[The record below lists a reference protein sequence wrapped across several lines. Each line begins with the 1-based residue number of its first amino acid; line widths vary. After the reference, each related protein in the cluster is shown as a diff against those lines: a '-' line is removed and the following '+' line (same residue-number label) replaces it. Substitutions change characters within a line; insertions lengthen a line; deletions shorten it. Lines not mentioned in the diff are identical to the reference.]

1 MNHDTVRRCV
11 RIRIESQHAGRNPGL
26 SIQSQDTLVQ
36 PGDISGNRS
45 PFHADNREELKF
57 RLAHGQPPW
66 ALSQQHISPYF
77 ELCDYLPYGH
87 KSLGAR
93 IQKLHAADNFPRTR
107 TNHPIELGIRQGLS
121 HGSLEVPFRRALE

>member
-26 SIQSQDTLVQ
+26 SIQSQDTLIQ

-66 ALSQQHISPYF
+66 VLSHQHILAYF
-77 ELCDYLPYGH
+77 EVCYPPAI
-87 KSLGAR
+87 SL
-93 IQKLHAADNFPRTR
+93 
-107 TNHPIELGIRQGLS
+107 ELGRITQLNSESVRVF
-121 HGSLEVPFRRALE
+121 HMEALDRKSVV

>member
-1 MNHDTVRRCV
+1 MNQDTVRRCV
-11 RIRIESQHAGRNPGL
+11 RIWIESQHAGRNPGL
-26 SIQSQDTLVQ
+26 SIQSQDTLIQ

-45 PFHADNREELKF
+45 PYHADNQEELKF

-66 ALSQQHISPYF
+66 VLRTSISP
-77 ELCDYLPYGH
+77 
-87 KSLGAR
+87 R
-93 IQKLHAADNFPRTR
+93 ISKFVTAAPNFPRTR